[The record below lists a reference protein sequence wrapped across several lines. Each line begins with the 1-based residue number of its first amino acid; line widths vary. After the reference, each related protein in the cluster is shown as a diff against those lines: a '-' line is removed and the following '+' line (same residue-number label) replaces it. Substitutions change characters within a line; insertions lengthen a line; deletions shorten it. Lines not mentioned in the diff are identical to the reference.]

1 MNTKPAV
8 TVERLGATT
17 AAVSFKLSDPG
28 EIKTIHDEHT
38 SHPILFTGIQGEV
51 TRDGTATITIPVPPE
66 TTVTTMSDGQRTLNM
81 FSAYVAASIHLTMR
95 AIDRGFYLT
104 FSNTNAI
111 VFFIKEGRV
120 HAKSAGLL
128 DILPP
133 RRAKTIK
140 QQMKRIH
147 EQHEQQLERRLEI
160 DMQKNITVERALA
173 EALNELIAL
182 YEVNELNASSFGA
195 MQNTLSRLA
204 RTQSSKAN
212 PVLPKAPPIR
222 MNGGNRE
229 NGVTVVSSMGRAAAK
244 NQPAGRRN
252 GPIVDSVAGPARTE
266 NVYNNNDDKND
277 RNQGRA
283 DNRKDR
289 KDNRKDNRKDRK
301 DNRKDNRNTRDPED
315 NIGRQGILW
324 RIGNMLREHGNNDN
338 TNVRRENIPAWMRHV
353 YGNRRAR
360 KILGYDTNNNK
371 KGKFGFKFRTISFK
385 PTHSF
390 IPRHH

>member
-8 TVERLGATT
+8 TVERLGAKT

-38 SHPILFTGIQGEV
+38 SHPVLFTGIQDKV
-51 TRDGTATITIPVPPE
+51 TGDGTATITIPVPPE

-81 FSAYVAASIHLTMR
+81 FSAYVAASIHLAMR

-133 RRAKTIK
+133 WHARTIK

-147 EQHEQQLERRLEI
+147 EQYEQQLERRLEI
-160 DMQKNITVERALA
+160 DMQKNITIERALA

-182 YEVNELNASSFGA
+182 YKVNELDASSFGA

-204 RTQSSKAN
+204 RTQSSRAN
-212 PVLPKAPPIR
+212 SIPKGPEPPR
-222 MNGGNRE
+222 TRLNGGNRE
-229 NGVTVVSSMGRAAAK
+229 NGVTVVSSMGRAAAQ
-244 NQPAGRRN
+244 NQPGGRRN

-266 NVYNNNDDKND
+266 NVYNNNDDKNG

-289 KDNRKDNRKDRK
+289 KDRKDNRKD
-301 DNRKDNRNTRDPED
+301 NRNNRNTRDPED

-324 RIGNMLREHGNNDN
+324 RIGNMLREHGNDNDN
-338 TNVRRENIPAWMRHV
+338 NNITRREYIPAWMRHV

-360 KILGYDTNNNK
+360 KILGYDTNNTNK